1 MLFIRVFCGSW
12 VVPGACTICPCC
24 CSSKASAV
32 SSPLLHP
39 AVLPLQITFTLDT
52 CPFPANEQFPAT
64 IIGRNLTITSFS
76 PAATAAAAAAG
87 APLEPAATAAI
98 NAAGSAT
105 RGPFWIDCHHLNGR
119 FILAKGLTL
128 EFNGVVLVNCRT
140 LSTAGFVTKRQGS
153 TLILNNTVENQG
165 SVCLPLPTAQGITN
179 SLPRQPGLAV
189 PPGQPS
195 TQQVT
200 ALAASGSNWCAAGG
214 ASRSTPPIS
223 PTLLP
228 SLLSNYSSSATCQQP
243 ALLLG
248 STAWLETPTPIN
260 ASDKSQPQ
268 PPQEPFTML
277 ATRSAIL
284 CPEPVSVECLRQNGT
299 GGCSGVAVH
308 HWHSFFLQSLQST
321 CPTVLGADSGCCMEY
336 AGSSRVVVVQRMT
349 EYAPFMLPGAA
360 LFKFVV

>member
-1 MLFIRVFCGSW
+1 V
-12 VVPGACTICPCC
+12 
-24 CSSKASAV
+24 
-32 SSPLLHP
+32 
-39 AVLPLQITFTLDT
+39 LQITFTLDT

-64 IIGRNLTITSFS
+64 IISRNLTITSCS

-87 APLEPAATAAI
+87 APLEPAAAAAI

-105 RGPFWIDCHHLNGR
+105 SGPFWINCNHLNGR

-128 EFNGVVLVNCRT
+128 EFNSVVLVNCRT

-153 TLILNNTVENQG
+153 TLILNNTAENQG
-165 SVCLPLPTAQGITN
+165 SVCLPLPTAQGIAN

-200 ALAASGSNWCAAGG
+200 ALAASGSNWCAAGAAGG
-214 ASRSTPPIS
+214 ASTSTSPLS

-228 SLLSNYSSSATCQQP
+228 FLLSNYSSSATCQQS

-260 ASDKSQPQ
+260 ASDKSQPP

-277 ATRSAIL
+277 ATRSAVL
-284 CPEPVSVECLRQNGT
+284 CPKPVSVECLRQNGT
-299 GGCSGVAVH
+299 GRCSGVCSAPLAQLL
-308 HWHSFFLQSLQST
+308 LQSLQNTAQRDIRSRRR
-321 CPTVLGADSGCCMEY
+321 GAEVRGIHTFRSRLLLHGVCGILSCGGSAGCD
-336 AGSSRVVVVQRMT
+336 
-349 EYAPFMLPGAA
+349 
-360 LFKFVV
+360 